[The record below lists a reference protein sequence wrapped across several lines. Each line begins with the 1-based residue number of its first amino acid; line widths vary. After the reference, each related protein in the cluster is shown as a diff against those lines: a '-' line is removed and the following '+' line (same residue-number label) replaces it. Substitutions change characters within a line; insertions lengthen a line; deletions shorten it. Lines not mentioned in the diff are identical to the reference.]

1 MRHVTFFIPEEDT
14 QLEQQVVV
22 GGVVGGDKVTETE
35 SKFHLHFLSL
45 CAAQTFE
52 MHLGESSWRLNN
64 SCLPHGL
71 KAAPPPPQLS
81 YTPLMYLHIELSI
94 SECACICI
102 LVLFMR

>member
-1 MRHVTFFIPEEDT
+1 MIFFIPEEDT
-14 QLEQQVVV
+14 QLEQQE
-22 GGVVGGDKVTETE
+22 GGGGKVTETE

-71 KAAPPPPQLS
+71 KAAPPLYNSP
-81 YTPLMYLHIELSI
+81 TPL
-94 SECACICI
+94 
-102 LVLFMR
+102 